1 MNQVNKKPVSDKT
14 AISSLTL
21 SNFRSY
27 KFKRFDIDSNLVVL
41 TGLNGAGKTN
51 LLEGIRMCA

>member
-14 AISSLTL
+14 AVSSLTL

-27 KFKRFDIDSNLVVL
+27 KFKRFDIDSDREDAFS
-41 TGLNGAGKTN
+41 TYDAEEIGKILDAVFN
-51 LLEGIRMCA
+51 F